1 MINRKK
7 KNRNSWN
14 LDQKIS
20 FYFSSMIYFILFI
33 LLSFFISFYIS
44 SFIRQSNNITENQ
57 LTALASNYNNI
68 LDNYQQLSIA
78 LVIDDSIQKYLKYN
92 GTDENTYY
100 SLASDVKRA
109 LQNAVDM
116 DKNLC
121 FIAVIGNNSERFQFK
136 GLTTKIANNF
146 KQVYRKD
153 YENSPNA
160 YKAGTLRIS
169 FNQTYVENNQY
180 TLNIYMPVYSTSKMI
195 NVLGM
200 ICMIFDNDMFEGL
213 SEDRVKG
220 FDSDVFIVDSSNRI
234 VSASDFDAVGTEFT
248 HAENFLHKSG
258 YFRDGF
264 NLYNYKK
271 IGDWN
276 FYLVS
281 RVTLMNMYKN
291 CIIAVVFLLL
301 LSIVAVV
308 TNQVVFKKMI
318 YKAYKPLDNVVKSMN
333 CVAEGNLDIRIHKDN
348 LGNDFDK
355 MAIGFNYMMDEINT
369 LLEQVKL
376 EQGQMDQIRF
386 NALQSQIQ
394 PHFLYNA
401 LDSIYWQAMADGN
414 EQISVFVKALS
425 RYYRLCLNKGRDVI
439 SLSQE
444 IEHVKNYLIIQNI
457 RYENIIESEIHLEDS
472 CQDVLI
478 PKITLQPLVENS
490 IYHGIKVKDGFKG
503 KITINTKSNGEDV
516 YIIVED
522 NGTGMSEEQIAEMNN
537 SISEYDKD
545 FGYGIR
551 NVNKRIEILYGK
563 EYGLHYEKSNTG
575 GVIVIVRLPVHMK
588 QKYVE
593 VMECTVRS

>member
-1 MINRKK
+1 M
-7 KNRNSWN
+7 
-14 LDQKIS
+14 DQKIS
-20 FYFSSMIYFILFI
+20 FYFSSMIYLILFI

-78 LVIDDSIQKYLKYN
+78 LVIDDSIQKYLKYS

-121 FIAVIGNNSERFQFK
+121 FIAVIGNDSQRFQFK

-160 YKAGTLRIS
+160 YKSGTLRIS
-169 FNQTYVENNQY
+169 FNQAYVDNNQY

-213 SEDRVKG
+213 SEDRIKG
-220 FDSDVFIVDSSNRI
+220 FDSDVFIVDSSNKI
-234 VSASDFDAVGTEFT
+234 VSASDFDAVGTEFS
-248 HAENFLHKSG
+248 HAEKLLHKSG

-271 IGDWN
+271 IDDWN

-291 CIIAVVFLLL
+291 CILAVVFLLF
-301 LSIVAVV
+301 LSIIAVV
-308 TNQVVFKKMI
+308 TNQAVFKKMI
-318 YKAYKPLDNVVKSMN
+318 HKAYRPLDNVVKGMK
-333 CVAEGNLDIRIHKDN
+333 CVAEGNLDIRINKDN
-348 LGNDFDK
+348 LGNDFEK
-355 MAIGFNYMMDEINT
+355 MAIGFNYMMDEMNT

-376 EQGQMDQIRF
+376 EQRQMDQIRF

-425 RYYRLCLNKGRDVI
+425 RYYRLCLNKGKDVI
-439 SLSQE
+439 PLSQE

-457 RYENIIESEIHLEDS
+457 RYENIIDSEINADNN
-472 CQDVLI
+472 CQDILI

-503 KITINTKSNGEDV
+503 KITINAKSSEEDV

-522 NGTGMSEEQIAEMNN
+522 NGTGMSEKQIEEMNN

-563 EYGLHYEKSNTG
+563 EYGLHYEKSSSG
-575 GVIVIVRLPVHMK
+575 GVIVIVHLPVHMK

-593 VMECTVRS
+593 VMECTMRS